1 MAEENPYAP
10 PETVVNDDIRNIAVR
25 SIPHRGN
32 YASRWA
38 RLGGA
43 LIDVVVLVIAALA
56 VDYLGDRSVGSFDE
70 WAESE
75 SEWGDSLIAG
85 FISFLTYATIQ
96 SYTWHYRGQSIGKL
110 VLGMRIVTL
119 DGRQASWALIFFIR
133 EPFAHVIGHISSLL
147 SVIDPL
153 LIFRSEHNC
162 LHDDVARTRVISI
175 AKAVASENSSEEQ
188 LQAVRPFFKG

>member
-56 VDYLGDRSVGSFDE
+56 VDYLV
-70 WAESE
+70 
-75 SEWGDSLIAG
+75 
-85 FISFLTYATIQ
+85 
-96 SYTWHYRGQSIGKL
+96 
-110 VLGMRIVTL
+110 IVVSAL
-119 DGRQASWALIFFIR
+119 LMNGRK
-133 EPFAHVIGHISSLL
+133 
-147 SVIDPL
+147 
-153 LIFRSEHNC
+153 
-162 LHDDVARTRVISI
+162 
-175 AKAVASENSSEEQ
+175 AKASGET
-188 LQAVRPFFKG
+188 L